1 MSVFETARPED
12 CTGPL
17 LELNMKSSLKL
28 AGLSL
33 IAALILFVSI
43 TSKANVQCTDL
54 FEPEKINL
62 AGETLEDLARRF
74 TLTENLVLKL
84 AENRMLSVNYIPAPK
99 GKPTF
104 LLLPGV
110 NRSFSLDEPAVQL
123 LGKLGNGVI
132 TFDFSTQ
139 PLSVVNLDKNVKPYF
154 EKQKVTLEDLV
165 QEVENLIASF
175 KVRGVE
181 NIIPVSL
188 SFSGAV
194 TPYLKGFPLIIE
206 TVPMTSNAATNP
218 ELATNIQKLRSL
230 EIFNPFLGPV
240 INRNL
245 LDLGYR
251 QQWSQQVDRIVG
263 LYKLPEDKK
272 KSMIE
277 GYLSMSKAAEGFD
290 WKNVD
295 IPKDTRRAFL
305 VAENESPS
313 LLRNQL
319 ETFLRLSKS
328 NKNVFLFM
336 VKKSGHI
343 LPSDQPLAYGIL
355 LSNVLGHI
363 EFTDE
368 LGGGFFDPETKQM
381 TFMTRPQL
389 EDVIEQF
396 LKENKE

>member
-1 MSVFETARPED
+1 
-12 CTGPL
+12 
-17 LELNMKSSLKL
+17 MKTSLRL
-28 AGLSL
+28 AGLAL
-33 IAALILFVSI
+33 IAALILAVSNI
-43 TSKANVQCTDL
+43 SHANVQCTDL
-54 FEPEKINL
+54 FEPEKINR
-62 AGETLEDLARRF
+62 AGETAEELSQRF

-84 AENRMLSVNYIPAPK
+84 AEDRMISVNHLPAPK
-99 GKPTF
+99 GQPTF

-110 NRSFSLDEPAVQL
+110 NRSFSLDEPAVAL

-139 PLSVVNLDKNVKPYF
+139 PLSVVNLDKKTTPHF
-154 EKQKVTLEDLV
+154 EKKKVTLKDLAS
-165 QEVENLIASF
+165 EVENLVASF
-175 KVRGVE
+175 KARGVD
-181 NIIPVSL
+181 NIVPVSL

-218 ELATNIQKLRSL
+218 ELAGNIQKLKSL
-230 EIFNPFLGPV
+230 EIFNPFFGPV

-245 LDLGYR
+245 LDFGYR
-251 QQWSQQVDRIVG
+251 QQWSKQVDRIIG

-272 KSMIE
+272 ESMIE

-290 WKNVD
+290 WKNVEV
-295 IPKDTRRAFL
+295 PKDTRRAFL
-305 VAENESPS
+305 VAEGEAPE

-336 VKKSGHI
+336 VKNSGHI
-343 LPSDQPLAYGIL
+343 LPSDQPLAYAVLLGNIL
-355 LSNVLGHI
+355 GRG

-368 LGGGFFDPETKQM
+368 LGGGFFDPNAKQM
-381 TFMTRPQL
+381 TFLTRP
-389 EDVIEQF
+389 EMEVAIEKF

>member
-1 MSVFETARPED
+1 
-12 CTGPL
+12 
-17 LELNMKSSLKL
+17 MKTTLRS

-33 IAALILFVSI
+33 IAALFLFFS
-43 TSKANVQCTDL
+43 TASYANVQCADL
-54 FEPEKINL
+54 FQPEKVNR
-62 AGETLEDLARRF
+62 AGETIEELTHRF
-74 TLTENLVLKL
+74 TLTENLVLKV
-84 AENRMLSVNYIPAPK
+84 AEDRMLSANYLPAAK
-99 GKPTF
+99 GQPTF

-110 NRSFSLDEPAVQL
+110 NRSFTLDEPAVAL

-139 PLSVVNLDKNVKPYF
+139 PLSVVNLDKNTKPFF
-154 EKQKVTLEDLV
+154 EKQKVTLEDLA
-165 QEVENLIASF
+165 QETDQLISSF
-175 KVRGVE
+175 RKRGVE
-181 NIIPVSL
+181 NIVPVSL

-206 TVPMTSNAATNP
+206 TVPMTSSAATNP
-218 ELATNIQKLRSL
+218 ELAGNIQKLRSL
-230 EIFNPFLGPV
+230 EIFNPIFGPA

-245 LDLGYR
+245 LDFGYR
-251 QQWSQQVDRIVG
+251 QQWSKQVDRIVD

-272 KSMIE
+272 RSMIE

-290 WKNVD
+290 WKNLEV
-295 IPKDTRRAFL
+295 PKETRRAFL
-305 VAENESPS
+305 VAENESPE

-343 LPSDQPLAYGIL
+343 LPSDQPLAYAIL
-355 LSNVLGHI
+355 LGNILGHN

-368 LGGGFFDPETKQM
+368 LGGGFFDSEAKQM
-381 TFMTRPQL
+381 TFSTRA
-389 EDVIEQF
+389 EMETAVETF
-396 LKENKE
+396 LNENKE